1 MRLINGTITEVLDPN
16 IFYSRLS
23 FLESGKDAL
32 DIKSNLN
39 QGKQHNGYKL
49 PNIQNKFYTRSAL
62 IRNLIPLPAEGKV
75 RALFAQDQMA
85 ISYDKPKIKKI
96 MPGNL
101 LPTSGKNSRDLQSHS
116 TLNFQHQQS
125 SIMPNGERNNY
136 STMTSQKPKKLL
148 GNPSSHISIS

>member
-39 QGKQHNGYKL
+39 QGKQHNGYKV

-62 IRNLIPLPAEGKV
+62 IRNLIPLPSEGKV
-75 RALFAQDQMA
+75 RAQFAKDQMA
-85 ISYDKPKIKKI
+85 VSYPKAVKKI
-96 MPGNL
+96 
-101 LPTSGKNSRDLQSHS
+101 LPEMMQHSGARNSRDL
-116 TLNFQHQQS
+116 
-125 SIMPNGERNNY
+125 
-136 STMTSQKPKKLL
+136 
-148 GNPSSHISIS
+148 